1 MQPFR
6 ICCWALATKI
16 GHYMLYQTTKK
27 SLDNVQNRRKVNI
40 NNETYRYSKLNNC
53 SPTTITLYWRNLNY
67 IIVYNNRQTSN
78 YKWYGFFFLFLLFR
92 LFSFLFFVW
101 IKWERER
108 VREKIRGK
116 CVSISSVF
124 FLSVTALQITINEN
138 EMKRGVYLHNR
149 SVRSLDTILEWV
161 SWVVYWLL

>member
-6 ICCWALATKI
+6 ICCWAWATKT
-16 GHYMLYQTTKK
+16 GHDMLYQTTKK

-92 LFSFLFFVW
+92 LFSFLFCVW
-101 IKWERER
+101 IKRES
-108 VREKIRGK
+108 EGENKGK
-116 CVSISSVF
+116 MRLYLKC
-124 FLSVTALQITINEN
+124 FLSFSYCSPNNNQRKRNEKGCLFTQQI
-138 EMKRGVYLHNR
+138 G
-149 SVRSLDTILEWV
+149 SVARYYSRM
-161 SWVVYWLL
+161 S